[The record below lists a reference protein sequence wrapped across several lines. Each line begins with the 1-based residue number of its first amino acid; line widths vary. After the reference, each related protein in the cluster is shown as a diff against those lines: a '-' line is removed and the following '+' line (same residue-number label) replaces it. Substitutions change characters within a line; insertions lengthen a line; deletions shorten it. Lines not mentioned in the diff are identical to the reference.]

1 MAGGHGD
8 DHGHKPS
15 SGGGGAQGTGQLGM
29 LLNGM
34 AAIVGVSLVLA
45 GIYFVDSH
53 PRLLQ
58 AIVIVT
64 CATIFLAFPYGVH
77 RLLWTAPF
85 IPEWYWT
92 RIGARSTAILCV
104 AVGFAYVW
112 WCTTI
117 QMWGG
122 SNRSRLTDHMQ
133 AAAFVS
139 IGICL
144 LLHVFNTQAIERF
157 LHWRGIGW
165 HSIGIGHAPHPE
177 GDKHDKKD
185 DAAGGHDHDHAHA

>member
-1 MAGGHGD
+1 MAGHGHGD
-8 DHGHKPS
+8 H
-15 SGGGGAQGTGQLGM
+15 GGGGGGGGGGGPQGSGQM
-29 LLNGM
+29 SLLWNGL
-34 AAIVGVSLVLA
+34 AGIAGVWLVLT

-122 SNRSRLTDHMQ
+122 SNRSHLPDHMQ

-157 LHWRGIGW
+157 LHWRSIGW

-177 GDKHDKKD
+177 GDEKHDDKH
-185 DAAGGHDHDHAHA
+185 APGAPAHA